1 MKDARGHGSNARGA
15 MPLKGHDYHTKSDS
29 ELRFITKDASEA
41 AKNMQG
47 MGNGRAEGKYLDQAN
62 DAQTVLGYRA
72 RGGSRVSSDA
82 DAARTLASGPKSAPA
97 PVHDSMASGERRE
110 NRLAKNAA
118 VRAANK
124 EKFSK
129 NRRTFGPITFQ
140 AMNGRN

>member
-1 MKDARGHGSNARGA
+1 MKDAKGHGSNARGA

-47 MGNGRAEGKYLDQAN
+47 MGNGQAEGKYLDQAN

-82 DAARTLASGPKSAPA
+82 DAAKSLASGPKSAPV
-97 PVHDSMASGERRE
+97 PMHDAHQGYHAGAVQNAINSSNRHGRKIGGRE
-110 NRLAKNAA
+110 AKAIHA
-118 VRAANK
+118 LLR
-124 EKFSK
+124 
-129 NRRTFGPITFQ
+129 
-140 AMNGRN
+140 GRY